1 MTSLFQPFTAGFG
14 LASGH
19 LWTVSSFV
27 TRYRAVPWLIDPH
40 YLSIEVNSD
49 LGPAVSLRAALH
61 EVPTAPGA
69 PHPLLVLIHGLGGS
83 AESGYMRDVTN
94 AALARNLST
103 LRVSLRGAD
112 EHGWDFYHAGL
123 TEDILRVLDA
133 PRLAGFDSIG
143 VFGISLGGHV
153 TLRAAGETRLPSRVK
168 AVAALCPPL
177 DLEAAVA
184 AFDTPGQWL
193 YRRHVLGGL
202 KHMYG
207 RFAAHAGR
215 HLAKRNLPG
224 WREANAIERIREWDE
239 KIVAPRHGFPSATAY
254 YHSQR
259 ASTRLHEVK
268 VPSLVVTTRW
278 DPMVPHATTAAVLTG
293 APLPHAAP
301 GDAVL
306 RKATPWA
313 QARVFPKLVHWELPS
328 GGHVAWPEPRPPGR
342 SVIEHVLDWLWTP
355 TGTD

>member
-1 MTSLFQPFTAGFG
+1 MTSLFRPFPASVG

-27 TRYRAVPWLIDPH
+27 TRARSVPWLIDPQ
-40 YLSIEVNSD
+40 YSSIDVHSD
-49 LGPAVSLRAALH
+49 LGPPVSLRAALH

-69 PHPLLVLIHGLGGS
+69 PRPLLVLIHGLGGS

-94 AALARNLST
+94 AALKRNLST

-123 TEDILRVLDA
+123 TDDVLRVLEA

-153 TLRAAGETRLPSRVK
+153 TLRAAGESRLPTRVK

-177 DLEAAVA
+177 DLEAAAA

-193 YRRHVLGGL
+193 YRRHVLRGL
-202 KHMYG
+202 KDMYR
-207 RFAAHAGR
+207 RFDGQVGR
-215 HLAKRNLPG
+215 HASERNLPSF
-224 WREANAIERIREWDE
+224 REANAITRIREWDE
-239 KIVAPRHGFPSATAY
+239 KIVAPRHGFPNAMAY

-259 ASTRLHEVK
+259 ASSRLHEVN

-278 DPMVPHATTAAVLTG
+278 DPMVPHATTASALTG
-293 APLPHAAP
+293 ASLPPVAA
-301 GDAVL
+301 GDNVF
-306 RKATPWA
+306 RQATPWTR
-313 QARVFPKLVHWELPS
+313 ARVFPKLVHWELPS
-328 GGHVAWPEPRPPGR
+328 GGHVAWPEPRPPER